1 MDLSARIREGM
12 GRIHT
17 MLSQTPSPH
26 TRRQSNSVSG
36 SPGASYLH
44 NLYSKCRVLGLLS
57 SEGIGSIVFML
68 ESFVESHARC
78 GLIPIL
84 IQ

>member
-1 MDLSARIREGM
+1 MDLSARILEGM

-26 TRRQSNSVSG
+26 MRRQSNSVSG
-36 SPGASYLH
+36 SPGVSYLH

-57 SEGIGSIVFML
+57 SEGIVLVFML
-68 ESFVESHARC
+68 ESFVESHAWC
-78 GLIPIL
+78 GLILIL